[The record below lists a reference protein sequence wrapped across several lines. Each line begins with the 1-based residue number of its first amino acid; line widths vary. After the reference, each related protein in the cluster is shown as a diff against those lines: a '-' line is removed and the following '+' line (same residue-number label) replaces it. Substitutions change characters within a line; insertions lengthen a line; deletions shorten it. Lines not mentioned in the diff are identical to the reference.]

1 MAFDLFFVFEDIDD
15 KELGKLMTTTSTIQC
30 MTEKPSNG
38 ALLAAALDG
47 DQIAWKQL
55 VDRLQGAIWGATSR
69 LGLTAV
75 QADDVFQTVWLRLLD
90 RHETIRDPERL
101 AGWLKTVAHNEG
113 LAILRHQAR
122 DQPTE
127 LIDLNP
133 SPVDGP
139 EATVEGQTNSQLMV
153 AGFGKLSDDCKD
165 LLYLIATK
173 VPYRVISERLGMAV
187 GSIGPSRN
195 RCLKVL
201 RSFSEVKEAMEPAS

>member
-1 MAFDLFFVFEDIDD
+1 
-15 KELGKLMTTTSTIQC
+15 
-30 MTEKPSNG
+30 MTEELSNG

-47 DQIAWKQL
+47 DEKAWKQL

-69 LGLTAV
+69 LGLTSA

-90 RHETIRDPERL
+90 RHETITDPQRL
-101 AGWLKTVAHNEG
+101 AGWLKTVARNEG

-127 LIDLNP
+127 LIDLRT

-139 EATVEGQTNSQLMV
+139 EADLEGRTNSQLMV
-153 AGFGKLSDDCKD
+153 AGFSKLSEDCKD

-173 VPYRVISERLGMAV
+173 TPYRTISERLGMAV
-187 GSIGPSRN
+187 GTIGPARN

-201 RSFSEVKEAMEPAS
+201 RSFNEVKQAMEPA